1 MLNLIYQNA
10 VKDLAESPFK
20 VVDIFRNLLQE
31 YTPTVINILVGLLFL
46 FIGWLIAKF
55 IYRIIHRVLKS
66 LKLDKLDD
74 QLREVEMFQ
83 SMNLNIPKVVA
94 KLIYYMLMMVILI
107 VSVDLMGIKSLS
119 AGIQQIM
126 GYVPKLLSAAVIFI
140 IGVFIANIIRKFIRT
155 ATESL
160 NIGTGKFIA
169 DAIFYFLVIIISL
182 TALNQA
188 GIDTSL
194 LTNHITMIIGAIL
207 VAFVIGFGFA
217 SRDLMASLLGSFYA
231 KDKISVGQ
239 TVKIGDIQGIVTEM
253 DTTSLTLQTGDN
265 TVTNIPLH
273 KLSSEIIEITS

>member
-1 MLNLIYQNA
+1 MLYLFFQNA
-10 VKDLAESPFK
+10 VRDLADSPFK
-20 VVDIFRNLLQE
+20 VVDIFTDLLEQ
-31 YTPTVINILVGLLFL
+31 YMPTVVNILVGLLFL

-55 IYRIIHRVLKS
+55 IYRIILKVLKK

-74 QLREVEMFQ
+74 QLREIDMFK
-83 SMNLNIPKVVA
+83 SMDLNIPKVIA
-94 KLIYYMLMMVILI
+94 KLVYYLLMMVILI
-107 VSVDLMGIKSLS
+107 VSVDLMGIESLS
-119 AGIQQIM
+119 NGIQQIF
-126 GYVPKLLSAAVIFI
+126 GYIPKLLSAGIIFI
-140 IGVFIANIIRKFIRT
+140 IGVFIANIIRNFIRT

-207 VAFVIGFGFA
+207 IAFVIGFGFA

-231 KDKISVGQ
+231 KDKIEVGQ
-239 TVKIGDIQGIVTEM
+239 TVKIGDIKGTVTEM
-253 DTTSLTLQTGDN
+253 DTTSLTLKTGDN

-273 KLSSEIIEITS
+273 KLSSEIIEITN